1 MRKLSSWE
9 VMVVM
14 VLLGFL
20 EDTKPLRSGDPEGR
34 RRKDRGG
41 GWRGENNSNEE
52 SPNACCAKTT
62 SAEIGKRRMA
72 AKHTDRRDRREREVV
87 VGEKRW
93 GLHCFRVFFEC
104 VALLGFSIL
113 IRTVWVM
120 Y

>member
-1 MRKLSSWE
+1 
-9 VMVVM
+9 MVVM

-20 EDTKPLRSGDPEGR
+20 EDTKPLRSGDPAGR

-41 GWRGENNSNEE
+41 RGWVSWGGENDSNEE
-52 SPNACCAKTT
+52 SPNACCTKTT

-93 GLHCFRVFFEC
+93 GLHCFRVCFEC

-113 IRTVWVM
+113 IRTVWGM

>member
-1 MRKLSSWE
+1 MRKLSSCE

-34 RRKDRGG
+34 RRRKDGG
-41 GWRGENNSNEE
+41 GWVSWGGENASNEE
-52 SPNACCAKTT
+52 SPNACCTKTT

-93 GLHCFRVFFEC
+93 GLHCFRV
-104 VALLGFSIL
+104 
-113 IRTVWVM
+113 
-120 Y
+120 